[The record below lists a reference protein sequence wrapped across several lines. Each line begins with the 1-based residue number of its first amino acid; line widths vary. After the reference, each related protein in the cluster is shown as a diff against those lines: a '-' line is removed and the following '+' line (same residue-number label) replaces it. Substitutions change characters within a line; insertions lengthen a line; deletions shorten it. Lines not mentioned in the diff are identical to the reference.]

1 MPTKTWEP
9 PPSQSDTETRSSAG
23 RSDEPRNIETPPGGR
38 GRNHDAAQEP
48 EGMPVDDDDE
58 DINTHGS
65 ER

>member
-9 PPSQSDTETRSSAG
+9 PPRQSDTETRSAAG
-23 RSDEPRNIETPPGGR
+23 RSDESRNIETPPTGR
-38 GRNHDAAQEP
+38 GRNPDAAP
-48 EGMPVDDDDE
+48 DLDRTGPDHE

>member
-9 PPSQSDTETRSSAG
+9 PPRQSDTETRSVAG
-23 RSDEPRNIETPPGGR
+23 RNDEPRNIETPPTGR
-38 GRNHDAAQEP
+38 GRNHDGLLDP
-48 EGMPVDDDDE
+48 ERMGLESE